1 MEWKMLS
8 DLLIRLRA
16 LFQRN
21 AVENELDDELR
32 FHFDRQVE
40 KFVQSGLPL
49 QEARRRARLTI
60 GGSDQIKEE
69 CREARGMYVLET
81 LVQDIRY
88 GLRMLRKSP
97 GFTVVAVLTL
107 ALGIGANTAIFN
119 VVHATL
125 LQPLPTRHA
134 SRLVVIWVNNLGH
147 GWSRIGP
154 TGQDY
159 LDWKEQS
166 KSFDDMFLFEHGTG
180 TVTGLGEPEQVAGL
194 RVTTNF
200 GDFFGVQP
208 VLGRTF
214 RLEEAEGR
222 HNLVIL
228 GYGYWRRSFDSDPSV
243 VGRAMTLNGEPYTI
257 IGVLPAEFAALFPA
271 DVVVPFDTDWVK
283 RVESDVGVFGR
294 LKPGAKLK
302 QAAGE
307 MSVIAERIA
316 ITRPLRQ
323 GFGVVLVP
331 LEDVRVEYLRP
342 ALLVLLG
349 AVGFVLLISCANV
362 ANLMLARSV
371 LRQREIAIRMALG
384 AGRLRLICQFLAE
397 STLLSLL
404 GGVTGAL
411 LALWSTDLLKIFVPS
426 RIPVPNAAD
435 AVTLPRIHMSGAA
448 FAFTIVISL
457 LTGIIFGLIPALQ
470 SLRCNV
476 NESLKEGGRGFQT
489 GPRGRRTRAT
499 LVIVESALAFV
510 LVIGAGLMIK
520 SFWRLLEANPGF
532 HSDHLLTLRIKLPA
546 DAKDSKY
553 REPRQQAATF
563 QRFLAGVEAVPGIQ
577 SAAFAEIIPLS
588 QDDMDMGYFVV
599 KEDPLLAPGE
609 HLAADFR
616 DVTPNYFAT
625 MGIPLTKGRVFTEQD
640 NLDRPRVVLIDE
652 MLARQF
658 FPDQDPIG
666 KHLEVPDATRP
677 AREIVGVGGGVRD
690 TGFDQQPRPTI
701 YFPSLQSPDQ
711 TMSLVVRTSLPP
723 SAILPAIKNAIW
735 SVDRNQPVFAVRSMD
750 EIISGIVSAQRLAF
764 LLLGVFAF
772 VALALAAIGIYGV
785 TSYLVSERTHEIGL
799 RVALGAQPND
809 ISRLVLGHG
818 ARLAGIGV
826 IGGVLA
832 ALALTRLLSSLLFG
846 VSANDPLTFVGVAI
860 LLALVALAACYI
872 PARRAMRLDPVVALR
887 RE

>member
-1 MEWKMLS
+1 MVS

-21 AVENELDDELR
+21 AVESELDDELR
-32 FHFDRQVE
+32 FHFDQQVE

-49 QEARRRARLTI
+49 AEARRRARLTI

-69 CREARGMYVLET
+69 CREARGVHLLET
-81 LVQDIRY
+81 LAQDIRY

-125 LQPLPTRHA
+125 LQPLPTRDA
-134 SRLVVIWVNNLGH
+134 SRLVVIWVNNLEH

-166 KSFDDMFLFEHGTG
+166 NSFDDMFLFEHGTG
-180 TVTGLGEPEQVAGL
+180 TVTGLGEPEQVTGL

-200 GDFFGVQP
+200 GDFFGIKP

-222 HNLVIL
+222 HNFVIL
-228 GYGYWRRSFDSDPSV
+228 GYGYWRRSFNSDPSV
-243 VGRAMTLNGEPYTI
+243 VGRGMTLNGDEYTI
-257 IGVLPAEFAALFPA
+257 IGVLPAEFAVLFPA

-316 ITRPLRQ
+316 ITRPSRK

-371 LRQREIAIRMALG
+371 VRQREIAIRMALG
-384 AGRLRLICQFLAE
+384 AGRQRLICQFLAE
-397 STLLSLL
+397 STLLSLF
-404 GGVTGAL
+404 GGAVGAL

-426 RIPVPNAAD
+426 RIPVPNAAY
-435 AVTLPRIHMSGAA
+435 AVMLPIIHVSGAA
-448 FAFTIVISL
+448 FAFTILISL

-470 SLRCNV
+470 SLRCDV

-489 GPRGRRTRAT
+489 GPRGRRTRST
-499 LVIVESALAFV
+499 LVIIESALAFV

-532 HSDHLLTLRIKLPA
+532 RPDHLLTLRIKLPA

-553 REPRQQAATF
+553 REPRQQAAAF

-577 SAAFAEIIPLS
+577 SAAFAEIVPLS
-588 QDDMDMGYFVV
+588 QDDMDMGFFVV
-599 KEDPLLAPGE
+599 KENPLLAPGE

-625 MGIPLTKGRVFTEQD
+625 MGIPLTGGRAFTEQD
-640 NLDRPRVVLIDE
+640 NLDRPRVVVIDE
-652 MLARQF
+652 TLARRF
-658 FPDQDPIG
+658 FPNQDPIG
-666 KHLEVPDATRP
+666 RHLQVPDATRL
-677 AREIVGVGGGVRD
+677 AREIVGVVGGVRD

-723 SAILPAIKNAIW
+723 SASLPAIKNAIW
-735 SVDRNQPVFAVRSMD
+735 SADKNQPVFAVRSMD

-799 RVALGAQPND
+799 RVALGAQPSD
-809 ISRLVLGHG
+809 ISGLVLGHG

-826 IGGVLA
+826 ISGAVA
-832 ALALTRLLSSLLFG
+832 ALILTRLLSSLLFG
-846 VSANDPLTFVGVAI
+846 VSPTDPSTFAGVAI
-860 LLALVALAACYI
+860 LLAAVAMLACYI
-872 PARRAMRLDPVVALR
+872 PARRAMRVDPMVALR
-887 RE
+887 YE

>member
-1 MEWKMLS
+1 MLS

-16 LFQRN
+16 LFRRN
-21 AVENELDDELR
+21 AVESELDDELR

-49 QEARRRARLTI
+49 PEARRRARLEF
-60 GGSDQIKEE
+60 GGSEQIKEE
-69 CREARGMYVLET
+69 CREARGTHFLET
-81 LVQDIRY
+81 LAQDVRY
-88 GLRMLRKSP
+88 ALRMLRKSP
-97 GFTVVAVLTL
+97 GFTAVAILTL

-125 LQPLPTRHA
+125 LQPLPIRKA
-134 SRLVVIWVNNLGH
+134 SRLVVIWVNNLEH

-166 KSFDDMFLFEHGTG
+166 KSFDDLFMFEHGSG
-180 TVTGLGEPEQVAGL
+180 TVTAPGEPEQVAGL

-200 GDFFGVQP
+200 GDFLGIKP

-214 RLEEAEGR
+214 RLEEAGGR
-222 HNLVIL
+222 HNFAIL
-228 GYGYWRRSFDSDPSV
+228 GYGYWRRRFNSDPSV
-243 VGRAMTLNGEPYTI
+243 VGRGMTLNGEEYTV
-257 IGVLPAEFAALFPA
+257 IGVLPAELAALFPA

-283 RVESDVGVFGR
+283 RVDTDLGVFGR
-294 LKPGAKLK
+294 LKPEATVK
-302 QAAGE
+302 QAGRE

-316 ITRPLRQ
+316 IARPSRK
-323 GFGVVLVP
+323 GFGAVLVP
-331 LEDVRVEYLRP
+331 LEEVRVEYLRP

-371 LRQREIAIRMALG
+371 VRQREMAIRMALG
-384 AGRLRLICQFLAE
+384 AGRLRLIRQFLAE
-397 STLLSLL
+397 SILLSLL
-404 GGVTGAL
+404 GGAAGSL
-411 LALWSTDLLKIFVPS
+411 LALLSTELLKIFVPS

-435 AVTLPRIHMSGAA
+435 AVMLPKIHMSGAA
-448 FAFTIVISL
+448 LAFTIVISL

-476 NESLKEGGRGFQT
+476 NESLKEGGRGFLT
-489 GPRGRRTRAT
+489 GPRGHRTRST

-532 HSDHLLTLRIKLPA
+532 HPDHLLTLRIKLPT
-546 DAKDSKY
+546 DAKDSQY
-553 REPRQQAATF
+553 REPRQRAATF

-577 SAAFAEIIPLS
+577 SAAFAEIVPLS

-599 KEDPLLAPGE
+599 KEEPPLPPGE
-609 HLAADFR
+609 HLAADLR
-616 DVTPNYFAT
+616 DITPNYFAT
-625 MGIPLTKGRVFTEQD
+625 MGIPLIAGRTFTEQD
-640 NLDRPRVVLIDE
+640 NLDRPRVVVIDE
-652 MLARQF
+652 TLARRF
-658 FPDQDPIG
+658 FPNQDPVG
-666 KHLEVPDATRP
+666 KHLQIPDSARP
-677 AREIVGVGGGVRD
+677 AREIVGVVGGVRD

-711 TMSLVVRTSLPP
+711 TMSLVVRTTLPP
-723 SAILPAIKNAIW
+723 STILPAIKNAIW
-735 SVDRNQPVFAVRSMD
+735 SVDKNQPVFQVKSMD

-772 VALALAAIGIYGV
+772 LALALAAIGIYGV
-785 TSYLVSERTHEIGL
+785 TSYVVSERTHEIGV
-799 RVALGAQPND
+799 RMALGAQPRD
-809 ISRLVLGHG
+809 ISRVVVFGHG

-826 IGGVLA
+826 IAGAVA

-846 VSANDPLTFVGVAI
+846 VSATDPLTFVGVAI
-860 LLALVALAACYI
+860 LLTLVALAACYI
-872 PARRAMRLDPVVALR
+872 PARRAMHVDPLVALR
-887 RE
+887 YE